1 VQYRDD
7 DDEPEAE
14 IEDDESEDDDLEF
27 ADMASVAWPAE
38 NWDDD
43 RLAAL
48 KECIRICAEQ
58 DRAGKYGAGKRKAL
72 VLEFG
77 ERD

>member
-1 VQYRDD
+1 MLYRDD
-7 DDEPEAE
+7 DDEDVELE
-14 IEDDESEDDDLEF
+14 SDETDTDDQEF
-27 ADMASVAWPAE
+27 AEMAATAWPAE

-58 DRAGKYGAGKRKAL
+58 DRAGEYGKSGKR
-72 VLEFG
+72 LEISFG
-77 ERD
+77 SRERD